1 MALYAAAGT
10 ENRLTDTAQN
20 NDETNSET
28 TNAEN
33 AVIKCKD
40 GSQVTL
46 CGSGTLVIE
55 ANGKNGIKSG
65 AATAITAYSSRGDG
79 FDSNGS
85 LAISGGT
92 VAVWTANT
100 ADNQPLDADGTITI
114 SGGTVLAA
122 GGSSGMGMNLSA
134 SQACVTFGASG
145 MGGFGGPGGQIP
157 DGQFPGGDG
166 QRPGSAENGQ
176 RPSMPGNGQPPTA
189 PGSGS

>member
-20 NDETNSET
+20 NDETNSEN

-65 AATAITAYSSRGDG
+65 AAITITAYSSRGDG

-85 LAISGGT
+85 LTISGGT

-122 GGSSGMGMNLSA
+122 DGSSALTADAQTGSI
-134 SQACVTFGASG
+134 SSG
-145 MGGFGGPGGQIP
+145 MGGFGGQMP

-176 RPSMPGNGQPPTA
+176 RPSMPGNGQPPAA